1 MSCIWN
7 AAYPMVLT
15 GVEARVIWTGAVR
28 YAMHRGTG
36 GARMTADAVRAH
48 LADLDDGTL
57 EIIARDIRREAE
69 AWGEESVGR
78 FAGLPDEIDAELERR
93 KHGYERRAQARGVRD
108 EALLIAP
115 SLMSIE
121 GVGDAT

>member
-1 MSCIWN
+1 MSGIWDRP
-7 AAYPMVLT
+7 YPMVLT
-15 GVEARVIWTGAVR
+15 GGEARVVWTGAVR
-28 YAMHRGTG
+28 YAMRRGTG

-78 FAGLPDEIDAELERR
+78 FMGLPDEIDAEL
-93 KHGYERRAQARGVRD
+93 KRGKND
-108 EALLIAP
+108 HE
-115 SLMSIE
+115 
-121 GVGDAT
+121 